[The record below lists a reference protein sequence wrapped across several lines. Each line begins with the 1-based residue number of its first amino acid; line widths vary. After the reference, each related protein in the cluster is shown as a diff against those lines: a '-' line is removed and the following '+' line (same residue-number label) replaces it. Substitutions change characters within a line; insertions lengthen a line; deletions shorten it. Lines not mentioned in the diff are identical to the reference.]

1 MGGQDPAF
9 PYGAKREPR
18 RGYANGYGGYWGSGE
33 NGGYGL
39 WPCHHYPVYGCYG
52 YGYGK
57 RSADSTGVVR
67 VAKREAK
74 ADPDVDPNNNGDT
87 RQDPAF
93 SHGFPGSREADVEP
107 DDNPNNGDN
116 EQDPAFP
123 YGVKREPRNRY
134 YGYGNYIRP
143 YYMYGQ
149 PNVYPFPWPIN
160 GIGSYSY
167 GGKRSADPVGFF
179 RGAKRETEDA
189 PVYYPY

>member
-1 MGGQDPAF
+1 MPN
-9 PYGAKREPR
+9 GAKREPR
-18 RGYANGYGGYWGSGE
+18 NRYYGGYGGYGY
-33 NGGYGL
+33 YGL
-39 WPCHHYPVYGCYG
+39 RPCYHYTVYGCY
-52 YGYGK
+52 YVYSYGK
-57 RSADSTGVVR
+57 RSADSTGVVH

-93 SHGFPGSREADVEP
+93 PHGFPGSRKADVEP

-134 YGYGNYIRP
+134 FGYGNYIRP

-149 PNVYPFPWPIN
+149 PNVYPFPGYIH

-167 GGKRSADPVGFF
+167 GGKRSADPIGVF